1 LSVDVESSQ
10 TALLLRDVRPPNF
23 PWVPLA
29 IGNGGRAA
37 LSFYYSDPK
46 SDVPVR
52 EIMRPYDNKA
62 DPNLETMTYGL
73 FSTCERRMRV
83 GIVRRG
89 IDLIFFCTNRDGP
102 KVLTGYYRVGWYFK
116 MPSTPEDCGL
126 RLDDFA
132 LAARAVRF
140 VAPGFPLPELTG
152 YLNGKEIGTKFRP
165 FRYLEMDLAS
175 RLFDLL
181 SDTPDATPQYLSEIH
196 RLEQTNLSRYGYLY
210 KNRDLKT
217 GFNWETAPMY
227 MGLLEK
233 PGDGNASPAQK

>member
-1 LSVDVESSQ
+1 MDIEQSHTS
-10 TALLLRDVRPPNF
+10 LLLGDIRPPNF
-23 PWVPLA
+23 PWVALA
-29 IGNGGRAA
+29 VGNSGRAA

-83 GIVRRG
+83 GIVRHG
-89 IDLIFFCTNRDGP
+89 INLIFFCTNRDGP
-102 KVLTGYYRVGWYFK
+102 KVLTGYYRVGWCFR
-116 MPSTPEDCGL
+116 MPPTQDSGS

-132 LAARAVRF
+132 LAAREVRF
-140 VAPGFPLPELTG
+140 VTPGFPLSELTQ
-152 YLNGKEIGTKFRP
+152 YLNGKEIATNFRP
-165 FRYLEMDLAS
+165 FRYLERDLAS
-175 RLFDLL
+175 RLLSLL
-181 SDTPDATPQYLSEIH
+181 TDTPDATPQYLSEIH
-196 RLEQTNLSRYGYLY
+196 RLEQMNLSRYGYLY

-217 GFNWETAPMY
+217 GFTWETAPMY